1 MQSNIISLSSEY
13 HVSAAQAEKLLTLQ
27 CEILE
32 KVALGVDYKQIL
44 DDLCIAA
51 EAMVADAVASI
62 MMFDASG
69 EFLTVLAA
77 PSIPSEAVIALNG
90 LVSGEQ
96 AGSCGTAVYSGEA
109 QFVVNTKKDQHWC
122 ALQQFAADF
131 GIGACW
137 SCPVKVEKDKAIG
150 SFALSSFEQRVPSAF
165 YKQLLE
171 TSAHIVGIIIKR
183 QQEEQSLWDLAHYD
197 ALTGLA
203 NRTLFNERFAARLK
217 DAIINK
223 QSLALLMLD
232 LDGFKDVNDTQ
243 GHDIGDLVLQRV
255 AENVQRVLSTADVF
269 ARLGGDEFVILL
281 GYSGDQAVIEHLAE
295 QILSLFQQ
303 KIAVAMHTFA
313 LSTSIGISLFPEN
326 GRSTQVLLRNADTA
340 MYAAKKSGRNCAR
353 FYSVD
358 LTRSVR
364 DRMELMTDMRLA
376 LLKQEFVLHYQPQYC
391 QLSND
396 LVGVEALVR
405 WQHPTKGL
413 IAPNIFIPVAEASGF
428 IKELGLWI
436 FSEACRQCMQWWAS
450 GIPYFSLA
458 INLSVKQL
466 NTENIQ
472 QFQEVLASLSFPIQ
486 WLELEVTESLVM
498 QQSSLDELKKLDALG
513 ISISM
518 DDFGTG
524 HSSLAQLKHL
534 PISKLKIDRSFV
546 KDLESNESDKVIAR
560 TIIAMGHSLGL
571 KIVAE
576 GVETKG
582 QQDYLV
588 QHGCDIIQGY
598 LLSRPLPA
606 SKVVE
611 LFSRL

>member
-1 MQSNIISLSSEY
+1 M
-13 HVSAAQAEKLLTLQ
+13 
-27 CEILE
+27 
-32 KVALGVDYKQIL
+32 
-44 DDLCIAA
+44 
-51 EAMVADAVASI
+51 
-62 MMFDASG
+62 
-69 EFLTVLAA
+69 
-77 PSIPSEAVIALNG
+77 
-90 LVSGEQ
+90 
-96 AGSCGTAVYSGEA
+96 
-109 QFVVNTKKDQHWC
+109 
-122 ALQQFAADF
+122 
-131 GIGACW
+131 
-137 SCPVKVEKDKAIG
+137 
-150 SFALSSFEQRVPSAF
+150 
-165 YKQLLE
+165 
-171 TSAHIVGIIIKR
+171 
-183 QQEEQSLWDLAHYD
+183 
-197 ALTGLA
+197 
-203 NRTLFNERFAARLK
+203 
-217 DAIINK
+217 
-223 QSLALLMLD
+223 
-232 LDGFKDVNDTQ
+232 
-243 GHDIGDLVLQRV
+243 
-255 AENVQRVLSTADVF
+255 
-269 ARLGGDEFVILL
+269 
-281 GYSGDQAVIEHLAE
+281 
-295 QILSLFQQ
+295 
-303 KIAVAMHTFA
+303 
-313 LSTSIGISLFPEN
+313 
-326 GRSTQVLLRNADTA
+326 LLRNADTA

-413 IAPNIFIPVAEASGF
+413 IAPNIFIPVAEESGF

-450 GIPYFSLA
+450 GISYFSLA

-472 QFQEVLASLSFPIQ
+472 QFQEVLASLNFPIQ

-498 QQSSLDELKKLDALG
+498 QQSSLEELNKLDALG

-546 KDLESNESDKVIAR
+546 QDLSTNESDKVIAK

-576 GVETKG
+576 GVETTD

-611 LFSRL
+611 LFSKH